1 MPPWRPWVAAPS
13 PLAPKGNIATED
25 LVNMC
30 EKMGIHTGYNLEML
44 TQAARDMCEEIHAHL
59 GRSMALAATAK
70 MPLIPGFP
78 SRTVA
83 V

>member
-1 MPPWRPWVAAPS
+1 MGGCPFAPG
-13 PLAPKGNIATED
+13 AKGNIATED

-59 GRSMALAATAK
+59 GGSMALACH
-70 MPLIPGFP
+70 G
-78 SRTVA
+78 
-83 V
+83 